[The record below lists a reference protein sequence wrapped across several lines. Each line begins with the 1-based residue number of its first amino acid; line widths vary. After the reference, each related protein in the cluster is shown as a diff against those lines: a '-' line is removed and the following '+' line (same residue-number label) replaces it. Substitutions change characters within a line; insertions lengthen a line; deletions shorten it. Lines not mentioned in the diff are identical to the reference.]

1 MNLFLF
7 NIALAFGWMVL
18 TDSFTVPSGAFG
30 FLLGYVALWLA
41 RSAFSDPSYFGRLP
55 AALFLGA
62 FVLWELF
69 RSSLFLAR
77 DVLSPT
83 DYSRPKVV
91 SVPLRATSDAEIT
104 LLANLISLT
113 PGTVSVDVSED
124 RKTLFVHSLYTYDEQ
139 EVVGAIQ
146 DRLEA
151 RILRLTRPAKW
162 NEENADAAGGP
173 TT

>member
-18 TDSFTVPSGAFG
+18 TDSFTVISGGFG

-41 RSAFSDPSYFGRLP
+41 RSAFKDSTYFGKLP
-55 AALFLGA
+55 AAFFLA
-62 FVLWELF
+62 VFVLWELF

-77 DVLSPT
+77 DVLT
-83 DYSRPKVV
+83 LTEYARPKVI
-91 SVPLRATSDAEIT
+91 SVPLRAKTDAEIT

-124 RKTLFVHSLYTYDEQ
+124 RTTLFVHSLYTYDEQ
-139 EVVGAIQ
+139 EVVSSIQ

-151 RILRLTRPAKW
+151 RILRLTRPAH
-162 NEENADAAGGP
+162 ELASTDEGG
-173 TT
+173 TTP